1 MKWIENRKNLN
12 IYKKNQKFGNTISII
27 FRCCHM
33 GIWMPGSEDV
43 FEDKYLTLN
52 SLNIAQIDAVS
63 MSKLRKS
70 KIYTT
75 TMITAET

>member
-12 IYKKNQKFGNTISII
+12 IYKKKSKVWKHNIYNIQMLP
-27 FRCCHM
+27 H
-33 GIWMPGSEDV
+33 GSEDI

>member
-1 MKWIENRKNLN
+1 ME
-12 IYKKNQKFGNTISII
+12 
-27 FRCCHM
+27 
-33 GIWMPGSEDV
+33 IWMPGSEDI

-63 MSKLRKS
+63 MSKLRKA

>member
-1 MKWIENRKNLN
+1 ME
-12 IYKKNQKFGNTISII
+12 
-27 FRCCHM
+27 
-33 GIWMPGSEDV
+33 IWMPGSEDI
-43 FEDKYLTLN
+43 FEDMYLTLN